1 MIASMNAELKPFEDL
16 AVQFAGKELSSQ
28 REEHDAYP
36 FGPFF
41 GEVLAKAYE
50 VGLLGITL
58 PEKLGGIGQG
68 ISALSVILETICRV
82 DASLGAIIVT
92 TTVAQQILLESGS
105 TKTLESVTK
114 NAGNAGEFLI
124 AFPVFN
130 NPSEVS
136 HVVYGRKEK
145 NKYILFGDLEYVVLG
160 ALAGHCLIPAKIRGQ
175 GGYSF
180 FLVDLSNEK
189 ITRSEPV
196 LSLGLRACPA
206 VDMKFDD
213 VEALL
218 VGEEG
223 KGVVYFEK
231 VANRMHV
238 AAASISAG
246 IIRGSF
252 DEAMAYAKER
262 FQGGREIVKWSEVQ
276 MILSNMAVRMNIAD
290 MTLRQA
296 CQAVEQNEPGWELNS
311 LAAAIHIQEMAC
323 DLTTDGIQL
332 LGGYGYMKDYG
343 QEKRFRDAKHVQA
356 LLGMVPMKRLQYIKK
371 IIEEKSA

>member
-16 AVQFAGKELSSQ
+16 AAQFAGKELSSQ

-82 DASLGAIIVT
+82 DASLGAIIVA

-105 TKTLESVTK
+105 TKTLASVTK

-124 AFPVFN
+124 AFPLFN

-160 ALAGHCLIPAKIRGQ
+160 GLAGHCLIPAKIRGQ
-175 GGYSF
+175 AGYSF
-180 FLVDLSNEK
+180 FLVDLSNEN
-189 ITRSEPV
+189 ITRSDPV
-196 LSLGLRACPA
+196 LSLGLHACPA
-206 VDMKFDD
+206 VDMQFDD

-223 KGVVYFEK
+223 EGNAYFEK

-238 AAASISAG
+238 AAASMSAG

-252 DEAMAYAKER
+252 DEALAYTKER

-276 MILSNMAVRMNIAD
+276 MILANMAVKMNIAD

-296 CQAVEQNEPGWELNS
+296 CQAVEHNDPGWELRS

-323 DLTTDGIQL
+323 DITTDGIQL

-343 QEKRFRDAKHVQA
+343 QEKRFRDAKHVQT
-356 LLGMVPMKRLQYIKK
+356 LLGMVPMKRLQYIQK
-371 IIEEKSA
+371 IIEEERV